1 MATRAASPSN
11 SKQSN
16 LGRYSPPNNGGDM
29 VNPPSSNE
37 GFIILTIILT
47 LLFCLVLPL
56 EIYLYIIVK
65 DAVAMCYRK

>member
-1 MATRAASPSN
+1 
-11 SKQSN
+11 
-16 LGRYSPPNNGGDM
+16 M